1 MRTAWAWTETLTV
14 TAEDGFR
21 PILRR
26 LLRSP
31 LLRMIYFVLM
41 LSLFTVMV
49 RWVAKAADIPANSFK
64 SMSAN
69 LAFTTLTVL
78 PFLLAYWLLAKVIER
93 RPLSELAW
101 RKSPQLLWGLLAALL
116 LFALVT
122 AELWAANVYS
132 ISGYGDAPLWT
143 LFLLTAV
150 VPGITEEIISRGI
163 LFRLT
168 EEGLGTWIALLVSAL
183 FFGFAHIT
191 NPGGTAWS
199 SLAIS
204 IEAGLLFGLL
214 YHVIRS
220 LWWCIGLHAGWNFVQ
235 GAVFGIPVSGIQVDG
250 LLESRLQGPDWLDGG
265 GFGAEASVLTVL
277 TCGVISLLLARR
289 MLRARSMVAPFWKR
303 DRQLLEDPSQASG

>member
-1 MRTAWAWTETLTV
+1 MTAA
-14 TAEDGFR
+14 AHNGFK

-41 LSLFTVMV
+41 LSLFTLMA
-49 RWVAKAADIPANSFK
+49 RWLAGATAIPTNNLK
-64 SMSAN
+64 TMSAN
-69 LAFTTLTVL
+69 LASTVLTVL
-78 PFLLAYWLLAKVIER
+78 PFVLAYWLLAKAIER
-93 RPLSELAW
+93 RPLSELDW
-101 RKSPQLLWGLLAALL
+101 RKSPHLLWGLLAALL

-122 AELWAANVYS
+122 AELWAANAYS

-150 VPGITEEIISRGI
+150 VPGIAEEIVSRGI
-163 LFRLT
+163 LFRLA

-183 FFGFAHIT
+183 FFGLGHLG
-191 NPGGTAWS
+191 NPGATVWS
-199 SLAIS
+199 SLAIA

-214 YHVIRS
+214 FHVTRS

-250 LLESRLQGPDWLDGG
+250 LLDSQLQGPDWLDGG

-277 TCGVISLLLARR
+277 TCSVISLLLVRR
-289 MLRARSMVAPFWKR
+289 MLRARSVVPAYWNRNGLVGP
-303 DRQLLEDPSQASG
+303 E

>member
-1 MRTAWAWTETLTV
+1 MLK
-14 TAEDGFR
+14 

-41 LSLFTVMV
+41 LSLFTLMA
-49 RWVAKAADIPANSFK
+49 RWLAKVAAIPANSLK
-64 SMSAN
+64 TMSAN
-69 LAFTTLTVL
+69 LASTALTVL
-78 PFLLAYWLLAKVIER
+78 PFVLAYWLLARVIEQ
-93 RPLSELAW
+93 RPLSELDW

-122 AELWAANVYS
+122 AELWVANVYS
-132 ISGYGDAPLWT
+132 ISGWGGAPLWT

-183 FFGFAHIT
+183 FFGFAHIS
-191 NPGGTAWS
+191 NPGATAWS

-214 YHVIRS
+214 YHVTRS

-277 TCGVISLLLARR
+277 TCGVISLLLVRR
-289 MLRARSMVAPFWKR
+289 MLRVRSVVPPFWNR
-303 DRQLLEDPSQASG
+303 E

>member
-1 MRTAWAWTETLTV
+1 MTAATQGTLT
-14 TAEDGFR
+14 

-41 LSLFTVMV
+41 LSLFTLLA
-49 RWVAKAADIPANSFK
+49 RWLAKVAAIPANSFK
-64 SMSAN
+64 TMSAN
-69 LAFTTLTVL
+69 PGSTVLAVL
-78 PFLLAYWLLAKVIER
+78 PFLLAYWLLAKAIER
-93 RPLSELAW
+93 RPLSELDW

-132 ISGYGDAPLWT
+132 ISGWGDAPLWT

-183 FFGFAHIT
+183 FFGFAHIS
-191 NPGGTAWS
+191 NPGATAWS

-214 YHVIRS
+214 YHVTRS

-235 GAVFGIPVSGIQVDG
+235 GAVFGIPVSGIKVDG

-277 TCGVISLLLARR
+277 TCSAISLLLIRR
-289 MLRARSMVAPFWKR
+289 MLRARSVVAPFWKR
-303 DRQLLEDPSQASG
+303 GQRTDAGIAALR

>member
-1 MRTAWAWTETLTV
+1 MTAVEPV
-14 TAEDGFR
+14 GFK
-21 PILRR
+21 PILLR

-41 LSLFTVMV
+41 LSLFTMIA
-49 RWVAKAADIPANSFK
+49 RWVVKIAAIPANSFK

-69 LAFTTLTVL
+69 LASTVL
-78 PFLLAYWLLAKVIER
+78 IVMPFLLAYWLLAKAIER
-93 RPLSELAW
+93 RPLSELDW

-116 LFALVT
+116 LFTLVA
-122 AELWAANVYS
+122 AELWAANVYTV
-132 ISGYGDAPLWT
+132 SGWGDAPLWT

-183 FFGFAHIT
+183 FFGFAHIG
-191 NPGGTAWS
+191 NPGATAWS
-199 SLAIS
+199 SIAIS

-214 YHVIRS
+214 YHVTRS
-220 LWWCIGLHAGWNFVQ
+220 LWWCIGMHAGWNFVQ
-235 GAVFGIPVSGIQVDG
+235 GAVFGIPVSGIAVDG

-277 TCGVISLLLARR
+277 TCCVISLWLLQR
-289 MLRARSMVAPFWKR
+289 MLRARSAVAPFWKR
-303 DRQLLEDPSQASG
+303 GQRTDAGIAALR

>member
-1 MRTAWAWTETLTV
+1 MA
-14 TAEDGFR
+14 AEASVGFK
-21 PILRR
+21 PILLR

-41 LSLFTVMV
+41 LSLFTVIA
-49 RWVAKAADIPANSFK
+49 RWVAKLADVPANSFK
-64 SMSAN
+64 PMGAN
-69 LAFTTLTVL
+69 LASTALSVL

-93 RPLSELAW
+93 RPFSELAW

-116 LFALVT
+116 LFTLVT
-122 AELWAANVYS
+122 AELWAANAYS
-132 ISGYGDAPLWT
+132 ISGWGDAPLWT

-183 FFGFAHIT
+183 FFGFAHIA
-191 NPGGTAWS
+191 NPGATAWS
-199 SLAIS
+199 SIAIS

-214 YHVIRS
+214 YHVTRS

-235 GAVFGIPVSGIQVDG
+235 GAVFGIPVSGIRVDG
-250 LLESRLQGPDWLDGG
+250 LFESRLQGPDWLDGG

-277 TCGVISLLLARR
+277 TCTAVSLCLLRR
-289 MLRARSMVAPFWKR
+289 MLRARSVVTPFWKR
-303 DRQLLEDPSQASG
+303 GQRTDAGIAALR

>member
-1 MRTAWAWTETLTV
+1 MA
-14 TAEDGFR
+14 AEASVGFK
-21 PILRR
+21 PILLR

-41 LSLFTVMV
+41 LSLFTVIA
-49 RWVAKAADIPANSFK
+49 RWVAKLADVPANSFK
-64 SMSAN
+64 PMGAN
-69 LAFTTLTVL
+69 LASTALSVL

-116 LFALVT
+116 LFTLVT
-122 AELWAANVYS
+122 AELWAANAYS
-132 ISGYGDAPLWT
+132 ISGWGDAPLWT

-183 FFGFAHIT
+183 FFGFAHIA
-191 NPGGTAWS
+191 NPGATAWS
-199 SLAIS
+199 SIAIS

-214 YHVIRS
+214 YHVTRS

-235 GAVFGIPVSGIQVDG
+235 GAVFGIPVSGIRVDG
-250 LLESRLQGPDWLDGG
+250 LFESRLQGPDWLDGG

-277 TCGVISLLLARR
+277 TCTAVSLWLLRR
-289 MLRARSMVAPFWKR
+289 MLRARSVVAPFWKR
-303 DRQLLEDPSQASG
+303 GQRTDAGIAALR

>member
-1 MRTAWAWTETLTV
+1 MLK
-14 TAEDGFR
+14 
-21 PILRR
+21 PILIR

-41 LSLFTVMV
+41 LSLFTLMA
-49 RWVAKAADIPANSFK
+49 RWLAKAATIPANSFK
-64 SMSAN
+64 TMHAN
-69 LAFTTLTVL
+69 LASTVLAVL
-78 PFLLAYWLLAKVIER
+78 PFLLAYWLLAKFIER
-93 RPLSELAW
+93 RPLREFDW
-101 RKSPQLLWGLLAALL
+101 RRSPQLLWGLLAALL
-116 LFALVT
+116 LFTLVT

-132 ISGYGDAPLWT
+132 ISGVGAAPLWT

-191 NPGGTAWS
+191 NPGATAWS

-214 YHVIRS
+214 YHVTRS

-235 GAVFGIPVSGIQVDG
+235 GAVFGIPVSGIKVDG
-250 LLESRLQGPDWLDGG
+250 LFESRLHGPDWLDGG

-277 TCGVISLLLARR
+277 TCGVISLWLLQR
-289 MLRARSMVAPFWKR
+289 MLRARSVVAPFWKR
-303 DRQLLEDPSQASG
+303 VQRTDAEIAALR

>member
-1 MRTAWAWTETLTV
+1 MTAVASV
-14 TAEDGFR
+14 GFK
-21 PILRR
+21 PILLR

-41 LSLFTVMV
+41 LSLFTVMA
-49 RWVAKAADIPANSFK
+49 RWVAKVAGTPANSLIP
-64 SMSAN
+64 MSAN
-69 LAFTTLTVL
+69 VASTMLTVL
-78 PFLLAYWLLAKVIER
+78 PFVLAYWLLARLIER
-93 RPLSELAW
+93 RRLDELAW
-101 RKSPQLLWGLLAALL
+101 RKSPQLLWGMIAALL
-116 LFALVT
+116 LFTLLA
-122 AELWAANVYS
+122 AELWVAGAYTV
-132 ISGYGDAPLWT
+132 SGRGDAPLWT

-150 VPGITEEIISRGI
+150 VPGITEEIVSRGI

-168 EEGLGTWIALLVSAL
+168 EDGLGTWIALLVSAL

-191 NPGGTAWS
+191 NPGATAWS

-214 YHVIRS
+214 YHVTRS

-235 GAVFGIPVSGIQVDG
+235 GAVFGIPVSGIEVDG

-265 GFGAEASVLTVL
+265 GFGAEASLLTVL

-289 MLRARSMVAPFWKR
+289 MLRDRSVIPPFWKR
-303 DRQLLEDPSQASG
+303 KQRMDAGTAALR

>member
-1 MRTAWAWTETLTV
+1 LNATAQSALK
-14 TAEDGFR
+14 

-41 LSLFTVMV
+41 LSLFTVIA
-49 RWVAKAADIPANSFK
+49 RWLAEVTAIPANSLRT
-64 SMSAN
+64 MSAN
-69 LAFTTLTVL
+69 LASTVLTVL
-78 PFLLAYWLLAKVIER
+78 PFLLAYGLLARFIER
-93 RPLSELAW
+93 RPLRELDW

-116 LFALVT
+116 LFSLVT
-122 AELWAANVYS
+122 AELWAANAYS
-132 ISGYGDAPLWT
+132 ISGWGDAPLWT

-150 VPGITEEIISRGI
+150 VPGITEEIISRGV

-191 NPGGTAWS
+191 NPGATAWS

-214 YHVIRS
+214 YHVTRS

-265 GFGAEASVLTVL
+265 SFGAEASVLTVL
-277 TCGVISLLLARR
+277 TCSVASLWLLQR
-289 MLRARSMVAPFWKR
+289 MLRTGSVVAPFWKR
-303 DRQLLEDPSQASG
+303 GQRTDAGIAALR

>member
-1 MRTAWAWTETLTV
+1 MTAAAQGVLK
-14 TAEDGFR
+14 

-41 LSLFTVMV
+41 LSLFTGIA
-49 RWVAKAADIPANSFK
+49 RWLAKVTAIPANSLRT
-64 SMSAN
+64 MSAN
-69 LAFTTLTVL
+69 LASTVLIVL
-78 PFLLAYWLLAKVIER
+78 PFLLAYWLLAKFIER
-93 RPLSELAW
+93 RPLRELDW

-122 AELWAANVYS
+122 AELWAAGVYS
-132 ISGYGDAPLWT
+132 ISGWGDAPLWT

-191 NPGGTAWS
+191 NPGATAWS
-199 SLAIS
+199 SIAIS
-204 IEAGLLFGLL
+204 VEAGLLFGLL
-214 YHVIRS
+214 YHVTRS
-220 LWWCIGLHAGWNFVQ
+220 LWWCLGLHAGWNYVQ
-235 GAVFGIPVSGIQVDG
+235 GAVFGIPVSGINVDG
-250 LLESRLQGPDWLDGG
+250 LFESRLQGPDWLDGG

-277 TCGVISLLLARR
+277 TCSAISLWLLQR
-289 MLRARSMVAPFWKR
+289 MLRARSVVAPFWKR
-303 DRQLLEDPSQASG
+303 EQRTDAGIAALR

>member
-1 MRTAWAWTETLTV
+1 
-14 TAEDGFR
+14 
-21 PILRR
+21 
-26 LLRSP
+26 
-31 LLRMIYFVLM
+31 MIYFVLM
-41 LSLFTVMV
+41 LSLFTLMA
-49 RWVAKAADIPANSFK
+49 RWLAKTAAIPANSLRT
-64 SMSAN
+64 MSAN
-69 LAFTTLTVL
+69 LASTVLTVL
-78 PFLLAYWLLAKVIER
+78 PFLLAYWLLAKAIER
-93 RPLSELAW
+93 RPLSELDW

-122 AELWAANVYS
+122 AELWAANAYS
-132 ISGYGDAPLWT
+132 ISGWGDAPLWT

-183 FFGFAHIT
+183 FFGFAHIS
-191 NPGGTAWS
+191 NPGATAWS

-214 YHVIRS
+214 FHVTRS
-220 LWWCIGLHAGWNFVQ
+220 LWWCIGLHAGWNFIQ

-265 GFGAEASVLTVL
+265 TFGAEASVLTVL
-277 TCGVISLLLARR
+277 TCGAASLWLLQR
-289 MLRARSMVAPFWKR
+289 MLRARSVVAPFWKR
-303 DRQLLEDPSQASG
+303 EQRTDAGIAALR